1 MEQSIFEVSE
11 HIQGGSLNDLGYIK
25 ENRLETLVNEIG
37 RALRDFSEAGFRH
50 RNLCPKNILIRDNET
65 FDLVIIDY
73 SSARLSDYDLDTDT
87 PIQLTR
93 YTAPEAIIGGVSPAS
108 DWWSLGMIVLEQIT
122 KGAFF
127 ENINDKA
134 FMIHL
139 VTRGVQI
146 PESIDERILLL
157 LKGLLCRDPL
167 KRWHWEQVEN
177 G

>member
-1 MEQSIFEVSE
+1 M
-11 HIQGGSLNDLGYIK
+11 
-25 ENRLETLVNEIG
+25 
-37 RALRDFSEAGFRH
+37 
-50 RNLCPKNILIRDNET
+50 
-65 FDLVIIDY
+65 VIIDY

-146 PESIDERILLL
+146 PEGIDERILLL

-167 KRWHWEQVEN
+167 KRWRWEQVEKWLN
-177 G
+177 KEYVAPPIEATSGTDQKKKKPSNLEIQLTPM